1 MQPAIGSN
9 ASSEPRPAAADRL
22 RLLLAAGLPIAAVV
36 GCLVS
41 IWFGL
46 STLAVTLPD
55 VVNAFPAAP
64 YALDGSRHLAVAS
77 VVAAGGGP
85 YSVAGYLYPPPGAL
99 VMLPFTALGPEA
111 GLWAWFA
118 LKVGIALWCVI
129 DATRGRPALVRL
141 LAIVFVATLLG
152 VMDDLWL
159 GNVSIIMAASIY
171 LAVSRESPWAAVPL
185 GLVIG
190 ALAKPFL
197 VPFLLWM
204 VVYRRAGALVAIGT
218 AAALSVVA
226 FVVMGP
232 ASYRSYLDALTAA
245 TGMDLS
251 YSQGLAG
258 IAPGLLVPLSIAALV
273 GFAALLFVSR
283 DESSLLL
290 WSLLVGLVAAPYVT
304 QYAVV
309 PVLAGI
315 PLFARSHP
323 TRTLVL
329 AALVAPLVPVAVM
342 AATGLGLVI
351 AFPIDVLHRIRSRSG
366 AAPLPARRA
375 PADPAA

>member
-1 MQPAIGSN
+1 M
-9 ASSEPRPAAADRL
+9 
-22 RLLLAAGLPIAAVV
+22 
-36 GCLVS
+36 
-41 IWFGL
+41 
-46 STLAVTLPD
+46 
-55 VVNAFPAAP
+55 
-64 YALDGSRHLAVAS
+64 
-77 VVAAGGGP
+77 
-85 YSVAGYLYPPPGAL
+85 AGYLYPPPGAL
-99 VMLPFTALGPEA
+99 VMLPLTTLGAEA

-118 LKVGIALWCVI
+118 VKVGIALWCVL

-141 LAIVFVATLLG
+141 LAIVFVTTLLG

-159 GNVSIIMAASIY
+159 GNVSILMAASIY
-171 LAVSRESPWAAVPL
+171 LAVSRDSPWAAVPL
-185 GLVIG
+185 GLVIAVLG
-190 ALAKPFL
+190 KPFL
-197 VPFLLWM
+197 VPFLVWM
-204 VVYRRAGALVAIGT
+204 VVYRRAGAVVAIGT
-218 AAALSVVA
+218 AAGLTAVA
-226 FVVMGP
+226 FVLMGP
-232 ASYRSYLDALTAA
+232 ATYRAYLDALTAA

-273 GFAALLFVSR
+273 GFAALLWASR

-329 AALVAPLVPVAVM
+329 AALVVDVPVVM
-342 AATGLGLVI
+342 AATGLILVV
-351 AFPIDVLHRIRSRSG
+351 ASPGTDVLDRIRPRGG
-366 AAPLPARRA
+366 AAPSPARPA
-375 PADPAA
+375 PADPGA

>member
-1 MQPAIGSN
+1 M
-9 ASSEPRPAAADRL
+9 
-22 RLLLAAGLPIAAVV
+22 
-36 GCLVS
+36 
-41 IWFGL
+41 
-46 STLAVTLPD
+46 
-55 VVNAFPAAP
+55 
-64 YALDGSRHLAVAS
+64 
-77 VVAAGGGP
+77 AAGGDP

-99 VMLPFTALGPEA
+99 VMLPFTALGAEA

-118 LKVGIALWCVI
+118 IKVGIALWCVL

-159 GNVSIIMAASIY
+159 GNVSILMAASIY
-171 LAVSRESPWAAVPL
+171 LAVSRDSPWAAVPL

-197 VPFLLWM
+197 VPFLVWM

-218 AAALSVVA
+218 AAALTVVA
-226 FVVMGP
+226 FVLMGP
-232 ASYRSYLDALTAA
+232 ATYRAYLDALTAA

-273 GFAALLFVSR
+273 GFAALLWASR

-351 AFPIDVLHRIRSRSG
+351 AFPTDVLDRIRSRAG
-366 AAPLPARRA
+366 AAPSPARSA
-375 PADPAA
+375 PADPGA